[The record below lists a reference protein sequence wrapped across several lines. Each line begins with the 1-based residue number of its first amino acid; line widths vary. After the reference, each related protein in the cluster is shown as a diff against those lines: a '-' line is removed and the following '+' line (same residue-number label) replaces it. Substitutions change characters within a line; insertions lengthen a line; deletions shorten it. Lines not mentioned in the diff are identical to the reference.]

1 MENVLITPSGHVC
14 IADFGN
20 AEVLDRKLT
29 YQQFHDE
36 RIYGASGTDGYLPP
50 ERVEGDQGYN
60 FKTDI
65 WTYGSILLELLLIN
79 GGVSNSLWFQIVLAF
94 KLTQLSS
101 TGFLYIISVMEH
113 INSATI
119 ARYLRVTM
127 GRADWHS

>member
-1 MENVLITPSGHVC
+1 MENVLVTPSGHVC

-50 ERVEGDQGYN
+50 ERVNGDQGYN
-60 FKTDI
+60 FKTDT

-79 GGVSNSLWFQIVLAF
+79 GGVSNSLEFRAVLVLE
-94 KLTQLSS
+94 LTRPSS
-101 TGFLYIISVMEH
+101 TGTLYIILVMGH
-113 INSATI
+113 INSATTT
-119 ARYLRVTM
+119 RYQQVTM
-127 GRADWHS
+127 GNADWLS

>member
-1 MENVLITPSGHVC
+1 MENVLVTPSGHVC

-29 YQQFHDE
+29 YQQFHNE

-113 INSATI
+113 INSAMI
-119 ARYLRVTM
+119 ARYLRVAM